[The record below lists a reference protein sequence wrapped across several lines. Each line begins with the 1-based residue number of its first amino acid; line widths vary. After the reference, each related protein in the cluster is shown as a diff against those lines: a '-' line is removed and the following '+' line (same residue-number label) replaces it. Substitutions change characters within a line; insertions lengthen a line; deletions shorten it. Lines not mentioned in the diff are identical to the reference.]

1 MIIEPLKWK
10 SFKMASSGIL
20 YIYKILFLKGP
31 LLGITSNDFYEDIL
45 PNYGWAIC
53 DGVFLILYN
62 ILTDDTVR

>member
-1 MIIEPLKWK
+1 MKELQNGQ
-10 SFKMASSGIL
+10 FGIL